1 MHELSTAM
9 MRSRSDAPLSTV
21 EIIDFN
27 DRKSFGMKISVN
39 GEIKE
44 LPEGI
49 SVSEMI
55 ECLSLPSRRMAIEV
69 NKQVIRKQDW
79 AALKIKDGDHVEI
92 VHFVGGG

>member
-1 MHELSTAM
+1 
-9 MRSRSDAPLSTV
+9 
-21 EIIDFN
+21 
-27 DRKSFGMKISVN
+27 MKISVN

-49 SVSEMI
+49 SVRELI
-55 ECLSLPSRRMAIEV
+55 ERLSLPPRRMAIEV

-79 AALKIKDGDHVEI
+79 SELTIRDNDHVEI

>member
-1 MHELSTAM
+1 
-9 MRSRSDAPLSTV
+9 
-21 EIIDFN
+21 
-27 DRKSFGMKISVN
+27 MKISVN

-49 SVSEMI
+49 SVREMI
-55 ECLSLPSRRMAIEV
+55 ECLSLPPRRMAIEV

-79 AALKIKDGDHVEI
+79 SELKIRDNDHVEI